1 MPASPLFH
9 PRTSRI
15 RQKFLTP
22 FAPFISKCT
31 KSWDYRRDFSNDS
44 PPTFLPPVRAQS
56 QEIKLLPSVLSTL
69 SLRLWC
75 NFGRSLFSLNFSR
88 SHEIGNNIYAIRREQ
103 LRKGLIRIY
112 FLTENFEQLM
122 KILIGFSFFRDSL
135 LSIGGK
141 RIRIRFLR
149 VSNREKRRTGS
160 YFPAVRHLSGFG

>member
-1 MPASPLFH
+1 MPASPLFD

-22 FAPFISKCT
+22 FAPFISKRT

-75 NFGRSLFSLNFSR
+75 NFDRSLFSF
-88 SHEIGNNIYAIRREQ
+88 RR
-103 LRKGLIRIY
+103 LI
-112 FLTENFEQLM
+112 
-122 KILIGFSFFRDSL
+122 FRDRTKSG
-135 LSIGGK
+135 IT
-141 RIRIRFLR
+141 FMH
-149 VSNREKRRTGS
+149 SNS
-160 YFPAVRHLSGFG
+160 